1 MSAQPLTTYELTF
14 KFIMFF
20 RAWVIHAK
28 KRDGPGSF
36 YMEIEIE
43 IWMCRDERH
52 VSAFR
57 QLDRKS

>member
-1 MSAQPLTTYELTF
+1 M
-14 KFIMFF
+14 
-20 RAWVIHAK
+20 HAK
-28 KRDGPGSF
+28 KRDDPGSF

-57 QLDRKS
+57 QVTLVAQASLPYSQLR

>member
-1 MSAQPLTTYELTF
+1 
-14 KFIMFF
+14 MFF

-28 KRDGPGSF
+28 KRDGPGSI

-57 QLDRKS
+57 HVDRFPDQSALLAAPLRR